1 MPRAALMLTV
11 ALVAATAALPVRAQ
25 ESGAAAAPP
34 AIAAVQSDVF
44 LVHVVG
50 SWKDDGRH
58 GFSRLVGLNSGGAVR
73 LFAQWLDA
81 AGATVATTEL
91 EGTGELPALPL
102 ADVRVDR
109 SGSEVEVFFDLPDGA
124 LYVATI
130 GRPGEGRFGPAT
142 N

>member
-1 MPRAALMLTV
+1 MPRATLMLTA
-11 ALVAATAALPVRAQ
+11 ALLAATAALPARAQ
-25 ESGAAAAPP
+25 ESGAAAP
-34 AIAAVQSDVF
+34 AALAQVQSDVF

-50 SWKDDGRH
+50 KWQDGGRH
-58 GFSRLVGLNSGGAVR
+58 GLSRLVGLNHGGAVQ
-73 LFAQWLDA
+73 LLAQWLDA
-81 AGATVATTEL
+81 AGATVATAEL

-109 SGSEVEVFFDLPDGA
+109 SGTEMEVFFDLPDGA

-130 GRPGEGRFGPAT
+130 GRPGEARFGPAT